1 MKIEELIDLY
11 GDEIFRLCIAY
22 LGDRQLAEDAFQET
36 FLKVW
41 KNADRFRGESSV
53 RTWFASI
60 AVNTCRDLLRS
71 GWFRLRRKSKHIEE
85 LAQLPAASAMP
96 EESPVRTAVL
106 SLPGMYREIILL
118 YYDQNMKLKEIA
130 SLLHLS
136 QNTVSTRLRRA
147 RKLLAKE
154 LKGEIEL

>member
-1 MKIEELIDLY
+1 M
-11 GDEIFRLCIAY
+11 
-22 LGDRQLAEDAFQET
+22 
-36 FLKVW
+36 
-41 KNADRFRGESSV
+41 
-53 RTWFASI
+53 
-60 AVNTCRDLLRS
+60 
-71 GWFRLRRKSKHIEE
+71 
-85 LAQLPAASAMP
+85 
-96 EESPVRTAVL
+96 L

-136 QNTVSTRLRRA
+136 QNTVSTRLRRV